1 MIIDFRNEQPV
12 SLVEVANFLPKGRNG
27 KPIHAQTIQRWM
39 HEGLRS
45 HVTKQVVKLEFGY
58 IGRMI
63 FTTRE
68 AVSRFVAILNGM
80 PYQTNPNANMNASP
94 PNYAMNSL
102 PAGVAPLKPAQVTP
116 AGQTKIRARG
126 FGPALESMLKMSRK
140 QKPGEADQRKTKPRT
155 LKPTVKTA

>member
-12 SLVEVANFLPKGRNG
+12 SLIEVANLLPKGRNG

-80 PYQTNPNANMNASP
+80 PYQTNPNAIANAMS
-94 PNYAMNSL
+94 SL
-102 PAGVAPLKPAQVTP
+102 PAGESPLKPAQVTP
-116 AGQTKIRARG
+116 AGQTKPRARG
-126 FGPALESMLKMSRK
+126 FGPALQSMLNMNRK
-140 QKPGEADQRKTKPRT
+140 RKPGEADQRKTKTTPKPRT
-155 LKPTVKTA
+155 LKPTAKTA